1 MAPSHSFKLYLSLA
15 LSYLSPLVSAAPWI
29 VTEIYQQDIV
39 TESYGYGYPDEV
51 TTQIEKITPTA
62 TLPAE
67 ALSTIT
73 STETL
78 GSYTVIEK
86 LYPTG
91 YGSAAP
97 YDYAYG
103 YHADSDGNI
112 HSTIFKVNLVYTAPT
127 GCSTKWTS
135 TVEAEVTP
143 PFEIRNDF
151 PYETGT
157 ASTSVDD
164 AQPFQPTTYF
174 FDVIH
179 VDPTQ
184 IPSYTLSSLSYYNAP
199 TSVAG
204 GASCQYTST
213 SDSTSSTSS
222 GTSSGYY
229 TGGYYGNGY
238 YGYYDDDNWFTSKWG
253 LGVGISGL
261 AITLICVLGW
271 IGLFLILGFIEA
283 WVRFRRLMT
292 GWQTRRGLPLFWCFL
307 IFPITL
313 FFLFCFRKGFR
324 ARSRED
330 AEVLKKR
337 WDAMPFGTKLKL
349 YFLWGFRFKYP
360 PVLGPAPAR
369 VQGSKKPKESG
380 PRLLDATP
388 PGSSAGSGAE
398 RGLAGVPEVGE
409 VQGQQGHVVPRSHDA
424 VPDVEASGA
433 VSRQRDEEIGHAR

>member
-29 VTEIYQQDIV
+29 VTENYEQELV
-39 TESYGYGYPDEV
+39 TYGYNSLRVNTYI
-51 TTQIEKITPTA
+51 QQITPTA

-73 STETL
+73 STDTVF
-78 GSYTVIEK
+78 GYTIVEK

-91 YGSAAP
+91 YGSAAA
-97 YDYAYG
+97 YDNG
-103 YHADSDGNI
+103 YSVDSDGNV
-112 HSTIFKVNLVYTAPT
+112 HSTVYKVNLTFTAPT

-135 TVEAEVTP
+135 TIAAEVTP
-143 PFEIRNDF
+143 PYTIANALPR
-151 PYETGT
+151 ETGA

-164 AQPFQPTTYF
+164 TRPFQPTTYY
-174 FDVIH
+174 FDV
-179 VDPTQ
+179 VYVNPTQ
-184 IPSYTLSSLSYYNAP
+184 IPSRTLSSLSYFNTP

-204 GASCQYTST
+204 GASCQYTS
-213 SDSTSSTSS
+213 STSSYY
-222 GTSSGYY
+222 GGGYY
-229 TGGYYGNGY
+229 TNNYYG
-238 YGYYDDDNWFTSKWG
+238 DDYWDNWYTSKWG
-253 LGVGISGL
+253 LGIGISGL
-261 AITLICVLGW
+261 ALTLICVLGW

-307 IFPITL
+307 IFPVTL
-313 FFLFCFRKGFR
+313 FFLFCFRKGYR

-349 YFLWGFRFKYP
+349 YFVWGFRFKYP
-360 PVLGPAPAR
+360 PILGPAPAR
-369 VQGSKKPKESG
+369 VQGSKKPKDSG

-388 PGSSAGSGAE
+388 PDSAAGSGAE

-409 VQGQQGHVVPRSHDA
+409 VQGQQGHVVPQSH
-424 VPDVEASGA
+424 VPDVEASGPISGA
-433 VSRQRDEEIGHAR
+433 RDEEIGHSRWWKFRV